1 PDQMLIKVDK
11 TSMANS
17 LETRAPLL
25 DYRIV
30 ELMYQVDKSLKM
42 PTYTDKG
49 VKYMLKNAMQNKL
62 PNEILNRRKQG
73 FEVPLREWFK
83 DSEFDNVMN
92 STNSLKSLNQKMIKN
107 LIEEIQKGKVDH
119 GTLLWRI
126 LLLQRWM
133 SQEIA

>member
-1 PDQMLIKVDK
+1 
-11 TSMANS
+11 MAHS

-49 VKYMLKNAMQNKL
+49 VKYMLKSVMQHKL

-83 DSEFDNVMN
+83 DGEFDNVLN
-92 STNSLKSLNQKMIKN
+92 STNSLNYLNQNKIRK
-107 LIEEIQKGKVDH
+107 LIEENNKGLVDH
-119 GTLLWRI
+119 GTLLWRV
-126 LLLQRWM
+126 LLLQRFI
-133 SQEIA
+133 SQGIA